1 MGRSGEDQDKKA
13 DYYRPFFDENRRPG
27 EACARGAPLLE
38 VPLHTIHALLRG
50 FRGQQLGEYGAQQL
64 CPSRHRKW
72 ISGNRMPQERD
83 ERDSVGIVQINI
95 DHLQRNQSRACGV
108 L

>member
-1 MGRSGEDQDKKA
+1 M
-13 DYYRPFFDENRRPG
+13 
-27 EACARGAPLLE
+27 
-38 VPLHTIHALLRG
+38 
-50 FRGQQLGEYGAQQL
+50 GAQQL
-64 CPSRHRKW
+64 CPGRHRKW